1 MKRPLL
7 CAAFVALAGFG
18 GQAGQRA
25 VPLETLRA
33 IAQPL
38 GAEPVEVLELEK
50 AWAGAEPLLQLAT
63 SRDVSAAVRIAAVRA
78 LGRLEDP
85 RVVSQLLSLPASAGI
100 SIGARADAIAQSL
113 HGFDPAA
120 DPALVRAATAWMFD
134 IGSPAITNRDQ
145 LSLVMPIVEPI
156 ASIRYPLPE
165 DVHRAAAIIL
175 KVLNFAAPDYR
186 LEPQYA
192 EAVRAFETL
201 ARVNQRVAPLDE
213 ASADR
218 LKKTARG
225 DSSNDRD
232 DARFHAFLALN
243 SGRSLDP
250 DTVKEA
256 LKDSYWQLRR
266 VAATVVTGAGGGL
279 DDEARLGAIRELL
292 EDTSPQ
298 VRYEAVRGFA
308 RRGVVTLGCAPLE
321 AMTKDPDLHVALAAI
336 DALGDAC
343 KADTELTDRI
353 AADLRVPP
361 TVGSWH
367 RDTHAFVALTKR
379 SPEKVAPLMEAFVIH
394 PVWWVRMY
402 AAGAAAA
409 AGDLLRLEKLVFD
422 PNDNVREAALGAW
435 RRLKKN
441 DADLAILGAL
451 ELIDVELVRSAATL
465 LKDST
470 PGERN
475 HKALMGA
482 LARLTREGKETSR
495 DARLMILEAVAIH
508 GSAVNAN
515 ELEPYL
521 KDFDPKVAEKAAQM
535 IAGWTGKPALPAP
548 VPYRRG
554 WPQAFKDLRQCVAVQ
569 MSNAG
574 TFRMQMAPSAAPVTV
589 DRFLKLALT
598 DKYYNGLTIHRVV
611 PNFVLQGGSP
621 NANEYAGAKEFMR
634 DEIRGRNTRGSVGLS
649 TRGRNTA
656 DAQFFINLV
665 DNTRLNG
672 DYTVFAHV
680 PATDHAV
687 IDRIHE
693 GDVIT
698 SINQTKCDLK

>member
-1 MKRPLL
+1 MKTALL
-7 CAAFVALAGFG
+7 CAAVVFLGGFAVT
-18 GQAGQRA
+18 AGQRA
-25 VPLETLRA
+25 VPLQTLREA
-33 IAQPL
+33 AQPL

-50 AWAGAEPLLQLAT
+50 AWAGVEPLMQLAT
-63 SRDVSAAVRIAAVRA
+63 SRDVSSAVRNAAVRA
-78 LGRLEDP
+78 MGRLEDP
-85 RVVSQLLSLPASAGI
+85 RAVPQLLSLPASAGI
-100 SIGARADAIAQSL
+100 SVGARADAIAQSL

-120 DPALVRAATAWMFD
+120 DAALVRAATEWMLD
-134 IGSPAITNRDQ
+134 IGSIAITNRDQ
-145 LSLVMPIVEPI
+145 LALVMPVVEPL

-165 DVHRAAAIIL
+165 DVHRAASVIL
-175 KVLNFAAPDYR
+175 KVLNFSAPDFR

-201 ARVNQRVAPLDE
+201 ARTNQRVTPLDE
-213 ASADR
+213 ASAER

-225 DSSNDRD
+225 DSSNDRED
-232 DARFHAFLALN
+232 SRFHAFLALN
-243 SGRSLDP
+243 SGRALDP

-266 VAATVVTGAGGGL
+266 AAATVVAGGGGL
-279 DDEARLGAIRELL
+279 DDEARLEAIRGLL

-308 RRGVVTLGCAPLE
+308 RRGVVTLGCDPLE
-321 AMTKDPDLHVALAAI
+321 AMTKDRDLHVALAAI
-336 DALGDAC
+336 DALGDTC

-353 AADLRVPP
+353 AEDLRVPP
-361 TVGSWH
+361 AVGSWH
-367 RDTHAFVALTKR
+367 RDTHAFVALAKR
-379 SPEKVAPLMEAFVIH
+379 SPEKAAPLMEAFVTH

-402 AAGAAAA
+402 SAGAAAA
-409 AGDLLRLEKLVFD
+409 AGDLLRLEKLAFD
-422 PNDNVREAALGAW
+422 ANDNVRQAALGAW
-435 RRLKKN
+435 RKLKKS
-441 DADLAILGAL
+441 DADPAILEAL
-451 ELIDVELVRSAATL
+451 ELMDVELVRSAASL

-470 PGERN
+470 PGPR
-475 HKALMGA
+475 HYKALMSA

-508 GSAVNAN
+508 GAAANAN

-521 KDFDPKVAEKAAQM
+521 KDFDPKIAEKAAQM
-535 IAGWTGKPALPAP
+535 MTGWTGSLAMPVP

-574 TFRMQMAPSAAPVTV
+574 TFRVQMAPSAAPVTV
-589 DRFLKLALT
+589 DRFLKLALV

-634 DEIRGRNTRGSVGLS
+634 DEIGGRNVRGSLGLS

-687 IDRIHE
+687 IDRIQE

-698 SINQTKCDLK
+698 SINATKCAGK